1 MVETG
6 IETNSLL
13 TQLLEK
19 SSRGR
24 KEQGKIKKTIME
36 LMSKFENIETRTKKL
51 KKDWTQLKRIQ
62 S

>member
-6 IETNSLL
+6 IETNALL

-19 SSRGR
+19 LSRGR
-24 KEQGKIKKTIME
+24 KEQGEIKKAIME
-36 LMSKFENIETRTKKL
+36 LTSKFENIETRTKKL
-51 KKDWTQLKRIQ
+51 KKDWTQLKGIQ